1 MAGWTEKNEVSR
13 STIDETSS
21 LERYSPRD
29 LTNDKDFAK
38 QLREIDSNQTLTTLD
53 KHRYRR
59 QLMRAVFHAK
69 QKEISHHL
77 DSYENYLLARKDVEA
92 KSITLEAQ
100 KAIMY
105 LEAQQLQMMKEIGL
119 DHSEEISSTLIRSG
133 NMLTNKLREVEESDM
148 LPEIKHMTLKSVRR
162 VWEKTN
168 DRVLASVDTYMD
180 ELYEKE
186 RNRGHA

>member
-13 STIDETSS
+13 STIDESSS

-38 QLREIDSNQTLTTLD
+38 QLQDIDSNQTLTTLD
-53 KHRYRR
+53 KRRYRR
-59 QLMRAVFHAK
+59 QLMRAVFLAK

-119 DHSEEISSTLIRSG
+119 DHSEEISSTLIRAG

-148 LPEIKHMTLKSVRR
+148 LPEIKNMTLKSVRR

-186 RNRGHA
+186 RNRGH